1 MEVKG
6 RAVYSRSFE
15 HIVKASGYIATVA
28 AASRQ
33 GYMQ

>member
-6 RAVYSRSFE
+6 RSVYSRSFE
-15 HIVKASGYIATVA
+15 HIVKASDYIATVCA
-28 AASRQ
+28 AGRQ

>member
-1 MEVKG
+1 MKVKG
-6 RAVYSRSFE
+6 GAVYSRSFE
-15 HIVKASGYIATVA
+15 HIVKASGYTATVC

>member
-15 HIVKASGYIATVA
+15 HMVKASGYTATVC

-33 GYMQ
+33 GYMR